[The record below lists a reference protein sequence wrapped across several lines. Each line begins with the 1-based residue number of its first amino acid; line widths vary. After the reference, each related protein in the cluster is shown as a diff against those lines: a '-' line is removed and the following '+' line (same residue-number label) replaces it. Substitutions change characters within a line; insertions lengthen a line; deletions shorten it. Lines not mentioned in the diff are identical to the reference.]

1 MNHTQFISS
10 NMIYRYMDISYII
23 VLDQHEHEGIKSIMI
38 RVFTI
43 YRGLYIFLSLS
54 MRKRESEMLSIGM
67 AKKEDGVVPAGSLV
81 LGLGIPPAS
90 LI

>member
-1 MNHTQFISS
+1 
-10 NMIYRYMDISYII
+10 
-23 VLDQHEHEGIKSIMI
+23 
-38 RVFTI
+38 
-43 YRGLYIFLSLS
+43 